1 MEVET
6 CRQWREVLQREGG
19 LRDTQGYGGD
29 ADTEM
34 RKREDLREKGQKQ
47 QRKKGVEREAER
59 EQHVPAVT
67 ICYGSILY

>member
-1 MEVET
+1 MKGGVA
-6 CRQWREVLQREGG
+6 EGRG
-19 LRDTQGYGGD
+19 IVRHPGYGGD

-34 RKREDLREKGQKQ
+34 REREDLRGKGQKQ

-67 ICYGSILY
+67 T

>member
-1 MEVET
+1 MEVGT

-19 LRDTQGYGGD
+19 LQDTQGYGGD